1 LQAEDGIRHF
11 HVTGVQTCAL
21 PISLGYSRTPKKFQ
35 PITPKSKI
43 TKLKTVARTGRR
55 MLMEDKLIL
64 SLNFDMPY
72 QFSFSP
78 SFLHE
83 SRSEE
88 RRVGQEYRTR
98 PGQKPKHRK

>member
-1 LQAEDGIRHF
+1 
-11 HVTGVQTCAL
+11 
-21 PISLGYSRTPKKFQ
+21 RTPKKFQ
-35 PITPKSKI
+35 PIAPKSKI

-83 SRSEE
+83 FALARWLPKYLLSLN
-88 RRVGQEYRTR
+88 
-98 PGQKPKHRK
+98 QKGFEFYPHCECRFLHLYFLLFHLSLQKLYFLPYPE